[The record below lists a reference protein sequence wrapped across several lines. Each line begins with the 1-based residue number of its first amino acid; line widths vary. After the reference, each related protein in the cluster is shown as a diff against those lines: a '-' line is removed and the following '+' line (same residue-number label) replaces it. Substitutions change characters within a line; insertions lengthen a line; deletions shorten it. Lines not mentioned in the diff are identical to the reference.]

1 MYLSGVVMAALLVVR
16 IRTYLVQ
23 HASHLIGHGICPQ
36 PMYCIWSSAEAILL
50 FLKQDPEVA
59 HLAAV
64 YLRWV
69 SFGLPGMALPSPSP
83 DSSMCCL

>member
-1 MYLSGVVMAALLVVR
+1 MVALLVVR
-16 IRTYLVQ
+16 TRPCLTPDADY
-23 HASHLIGHGICPQ
+23 LIGYYQ
-36 PMYCIWSSAEAILL
+36 PTYCIWFSAESILL

-69 SFGLPGMALPSPSP
+69 SFGLPGMIFFSFPRMVIVLKEPPTSL
-83 DSSMCCL
+83 CF

>member
-1 MYLSGVVMAALLVVR
+1 MNVFSAVVMAALLVVSTR
-16 IRTYLVQ
+16 PCSMPNTND
-23 HASHLIGHGICPQ
+23 LIEYQ
-36 PMYCIWSSAEAILL
+36 PTYCIWCSAESILL

-69 SFGLPGMALPSPSP
+69 SFGLPGMSFFFSRFV
-83 DSSMCCL
+83 SMLKITN

>member
-1 MYLSGVVMAALLVVR
+1 MHNADY
-16 IRTYLVQ
+16 
-23 HASHLIGHGICPQ
+23 LIGYCQ
-36 PMYCIWSSAEAILL
+36 PTYCIWFSAESILL

-69 SFGLPGMALPSPSP
+69 SFGLPGMIFSPFP
-83 DSSMCCL
+83 D